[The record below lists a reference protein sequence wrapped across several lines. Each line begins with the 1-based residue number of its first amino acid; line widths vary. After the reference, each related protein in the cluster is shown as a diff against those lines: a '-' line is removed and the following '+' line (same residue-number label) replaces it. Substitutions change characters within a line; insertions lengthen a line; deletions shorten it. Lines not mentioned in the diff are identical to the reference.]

1 MPQHFIDQDSEPE
14 MIQVVAPCSM
24 QAGYQF
30 MAISNDG
37 LQIPVTVPPGGV
49 QEGQVFAVPHGSR
62 VDLMNLYNNAAS
74 EVTPFF
80 RNNAVV
86 GREISERGRWK
97 DGLFD
102 CFRLGYFHPT
112 LWNATLCPQILMAQ
126 VLTRVKL
133 NWLGL
138 TEDRTA
144 QSAPD
149 NMLNDDNDAN
159 QRRKTFFQVLWI
171 VIAYWILSSLL
182 APSSAQW
189 VQDYDTGRMIRL
201 PVEKSPFVQS
211 FLYNAV
217 AWGFAV
223 YTWIVLTRLRRVIRA
238 WFEIPVQFPMLG
250 AWEDVCVT
258 FWCGCCSVAQMAR
271 QTANYEQQRAVCCSV
286 NGLETAATYPSPLVT
301 TV

>member
-1 MPQHFIDQDSEPE
+1 
-14 MIQVVAPCSM
+14 
-24 QAGYQF
+24 
-30 MAISNDG
+30 
-37 LQIPVTVPPGGV
+37 
-49 QEGQVFAVPHGSR
+49 
-62 VDLMNLYNNAAS
+62 MNLYNNAAS

-80 RNNAVV
+80 LNNAAV

-102 CFRLGYFHPT
+102 CFRLGYFHPV

-133 NWLGL
+133 NWLGF
-138 TEDRTA
+138 TQDRTA

-182 APSSAQW
+182 APSSAEW

-223 YTWIVLTRLRRVIRA
+223 YTWMVLTRLRRFIRA
-238 WFEIPVQFPMLG
+238 RFEIPIQFSMLG

-271 QTANYEQQRAVCCSV
+271 QTADYEQQRAACCSV
-286 NGLETAATYPSPLVT
+286 NGLETATTYPSPLVT